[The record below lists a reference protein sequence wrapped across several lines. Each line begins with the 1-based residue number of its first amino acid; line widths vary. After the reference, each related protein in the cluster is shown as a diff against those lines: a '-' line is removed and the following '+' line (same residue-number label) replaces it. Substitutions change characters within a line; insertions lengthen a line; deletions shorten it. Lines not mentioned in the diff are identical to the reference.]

1 MPVEVKQYC
10 YFSKQRMGAILSS
23 FINVP
28 LRVIRRLSI
37 WYNIRKLKAIK
48 VKKAKQRLI
57 QQLEE
62 KEKLGYVVPRD
73 FDHDLDDG
81 QKGRFDSYLDLLKYL
96 FLRHQL
102 RFLSALMKENTKE
115 NDIAKR
121 LCLFWMGVSYTL
133 IYFYVQVYVFEK
145 FQSLTLLL
153 VIVMGIVTI
162 VLPQFS
168 SKAQGFALI
177 LIPRSVMI
185 LLRGAI
191 LSTIGFQ
198 IHVVTRHNI
207 EKNYKIL
214 TACIKCN
221 IRKTGRFKAK
231 AFTYG
236 FRNSQGEKSFRFTF
250 DNPFKAFLDWIR
262 WYAQSLQNLLQR
274 KHNNH

>member
-1 MPVEVKQYC
+1 
-10 YFSKQRMGAILSS
+10 MGAILSS

-81 QKGRFDSYLDLLKYL
+81 EKGRFDSYLDLLKYL

-236 FRNSQGEKSFRFTF
+236 FRNSKGEKSFRFTF